1 MFSLYKENANVIST
15 KIIINANNCLE
26 QIIPMM
32 NEIADISIEYIKY
45 TLDL

>member
-1 MFSLYKENANVIST
+1 MSLYVCASAQKRDD
-15 KIIINANNCLE
+15 ANNCLE

-32 NEIADISIEYIKY
+32 NEIADISIENIKY